1 VLSVDHI
8 RRLIKEAGR
17 EPVERDTL
25 YRRVER
31 DGQQWR
37 AAEPVRAGV

>member
-1 VLSVDHI
+1 MLSVEDI
-8 RRLIKEAGR
+8 RQMIEEAGR

-31 DGQQWR
+31 DGTQWN
-37 AAEPVRAGV
+37 VMCDV

>member
-1 VLSVDHI
+1 
-8 RRLIKEAGR
+8 LISEAGR

-31 DGQQWR
+31 EGSHWR
-37 AAEPVRAGV
+37 EGDVILSAR